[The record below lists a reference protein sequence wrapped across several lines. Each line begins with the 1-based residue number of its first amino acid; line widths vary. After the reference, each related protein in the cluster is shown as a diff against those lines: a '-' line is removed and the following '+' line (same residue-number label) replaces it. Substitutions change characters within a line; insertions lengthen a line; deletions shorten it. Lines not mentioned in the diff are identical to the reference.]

1 MKKDFL
7 ELSALNNSSRDVQQ
21 LANVH
26 TRNCYSEGNTESNQN
41 RAQLVL
47 TLENEVIVIRDRR
60 ISAIYYS
67 SWN

>member
-41 RAQLVL
+41 RVQLVY
-47 TLENEVIVIRDRR
+47 TLENEVIRDRR
-60 ISAIYYS
+60 ISAIYCS
-67 SWN
+67 SRN

>member
-1 MKKDFL
+1 MKKDFQKV
-7 ELSALNNSSRDVQQ
+7 SALNNCSRDVQQ

-41 RAQLVL
+41 RVQLVY
-47 TLENEVIVIRDRR
+47 TLENEVIRDRR